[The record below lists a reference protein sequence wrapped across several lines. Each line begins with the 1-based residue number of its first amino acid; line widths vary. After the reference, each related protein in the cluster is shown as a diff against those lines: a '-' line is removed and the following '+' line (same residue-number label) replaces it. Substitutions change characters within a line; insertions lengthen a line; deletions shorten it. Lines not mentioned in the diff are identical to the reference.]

1 MKIALVTGG
10 GTGIGRAAAIE
21 LNKID
26 FEVYVI
32 GRREKELKETSSL
45 RTNKNFDIVPVT
57 VDITKSEKLNRFL
70 KKLKKETVELI
81 CYSTMRAWAH
91 LGYP

>member
-45 RTNKNFDIVPVT
+45 RTNKNL
-57 VDITKSEKLNRFL
+57 S
-70 KKLKKETVELI
+70 LI
-81 CYSTMRAWAH
+81 H
-91 LGYP
+91 I

>member
-10 GTGIGRAAAIE
+10 GTGIGRAAALE

-32 GRREKELKETSSL
+32 GRREKELKETCSL
-45 RTNKNFDIVPVT
+45 KTNT
-57 VDITKSEKLNRFL
+57 VSYTHLTLPTK
-70 KKLKKETVELI
+70 
-81 CYSTMRAWAH
+81 A
-91 LGYP
+91 

>member
-45 RTNKNFDIVPVT
+45 RTNT
-57 VDITKSEKLNRFL
+57 VSYTHLTLPTK
-70 KKLKKETVELI
+70 
-81 CYSTMRAWAH
+81 A
-91 LGYP
+91 